1 VNLHD
6 YLGAA
11 EVEQPLPRSVAELFE
26 SFEPVD
32 LTEPL
37 SQNRPAIRTVAYE
50 DLRDLVLARYRWM
63 ERQAVVA
70 ELAADLPADLLGG
83 VLLAYQVPA
92 YLEAHKQGAGDDAI
106 RAAYYQLWTA
116 CLEAAHATTTVSVS
130 PAGKNHPRAAQ
141 YLRFEGDRGVA
152 SEITAEDWIELR
164 RGVRGDV
171 ITLAWTHSVDALAEA
186 GTEAL
191 GALSGLVGSKTP
203 AEFIE
208 AELLASVA
216 TALHARLDLEG
227 EETVVGNI
235 AKEYEG
241 LLAEPALKV
250 QPAGAVYVGTNRQR
264 LGMVAFDKRGGVS
277 ATAPMR
283 PSGDWPARVAR
294 WMKDHRVRAV
304 VLPTTAVAAEWLE
317 TLATGLEELRMRTV
331 RVSPAGIVEA
341 RSIDDPALRRVS
353 PEEASAIVIARRGV
367 RPLDEWCRIDPTR
380 LGLSRIQAELN
391 GERLREVL
399 QLVRERTIAD
409 AQPLSTAPVTTG
421 GIRGRAAA
429 PLNPAV
435 THIRDLR
442 PGLQLQ
448 GMVTNVTKFGAF
460 INIGLR
466 QEGLVHISEL
476 ADDFV
481 AEPAE
486 VVQVGQQVSCR
497 VISIDLDR
505 GRIALS
511 MRSENAPP
519 RVGAPRAPR
528 RPMDRMGSSGP
539 QRRGGGSGSAS
550 PTSGPTGADR
560 NKALA
565 DLEKLFSK

>member
-1 VNLHD
+1 
-6 YLGAA
+6 
-11 EVEQPLPRSVAELFE
+11 
-26 SFEPVD
+26 
-32 LTEPL
+32 
-37 SQNRPAIRTVAYE
+37 
-50 DLRDLVLARYRWM
+50 
-63 ERQAVVA
+63 
-70 ELAADLPADLLGG
+70 
-83 VLLAYQVPA
+83 
-92 YLEAHKQGAGDDAI
+92 
-106 RAAYYQLWTA
+106 
-116 CLEAAHATTTVSVS
+116 
-130 PAGKNHPRAAQ
+130 
-141 YLRFEGDRGVA
+141 
-152 SEITAEDWIELR
+152 
-164 RGVRGDV
+164 
-171 ITLAWTHSVDALAEA
+171 
-186 GTEAL
+186 
-191 GALSGLVGSKTP
+191 
-203 AEFIE
+203 
-208 AELLASVA
+208 
-216 TALHARLDLEG
+216 
-227 EETVVGNI
+227 
-235 AKEYEG
+235 
-241 LLAEPALKV
+241 
-250 QPAGAVYVGTNRQR
+250 
-264 LGMVAFDKRGGVS
+264 
-277 ATAPMR
+277 
-283 PSGDWPARVAR
+283 
-294 WMKDHRVRAV
+294 MKDHRVRAV

-317 TLATGLEELRMRTV
+317 TLAAGMEELRMRTV

-391 GERLREVL
+391 ADRLREVL

-429 PLNPAV
+429 PLNPTV

-519 RVGAPRAPR
+519 RVGAPPRRAAPR
-528 RPMDRMGSSGP
+528 RTMDRMGSSGP

-550 PTSGPTGADR
+550 PTGGASGGDR